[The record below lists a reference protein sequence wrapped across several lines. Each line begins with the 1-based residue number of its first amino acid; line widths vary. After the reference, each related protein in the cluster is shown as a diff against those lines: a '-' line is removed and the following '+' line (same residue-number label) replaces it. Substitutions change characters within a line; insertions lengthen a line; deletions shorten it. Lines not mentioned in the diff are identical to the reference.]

1 MKKLFLLLLIFS
13 GCTSP
18 IKKDVFTRKSLNYND
33 LMEINRSLSLELLHS
48 FDTLSPKEFE
58 MIYNTKQYA
67 DVDYLCGSL
76 RKDSIFVITSYSIH
90 YTKLYDGKL
99 SLFVTNDGVLN
110 WDYVFIGQS
119 IVYANKWQYVAVIR
133 SGVSF
138 YFYINGLLDSIH
150 TVSPGYRIND
160 SLARLLYYPNAS
172 YLV

>member
-76 RKDSIFVITSYSIH
+76 RKDSILLLLTVSEFGGGEYEVHTNSFV
-90 YTKLYDGKL
+90 
-99 SLFVTNDGVLN
+99 
-110 WDYVFIGQS
+110 
-119 IVYANKWQYVAVIR
+119 
-133 SGVSF
+133 SGVF
-138 YFYINGLLDSIH
+138 KGYNHLATYFI
-150 TVSPGYRIND
+150 IND
-160 SLARLLYYPNAS
+160 SLTQWFYTIFDKKLDTFRVKNIGYSDFTEYVYLLDKNGKFNVIDSLP
-172 YLV
+172 